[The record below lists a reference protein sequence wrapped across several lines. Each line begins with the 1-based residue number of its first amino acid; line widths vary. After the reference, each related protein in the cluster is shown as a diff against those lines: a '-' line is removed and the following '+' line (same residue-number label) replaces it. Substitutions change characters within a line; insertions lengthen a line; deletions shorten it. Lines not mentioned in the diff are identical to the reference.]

1 MTAVLAPELPRSL
14 GDFRDRHAGES
25 IIVCGCGSSLT
36 PEVARRGLTTIGV
49 NDVGRLFGPNYL
61 VVVNPAR
68 QFRGDRFNFVRQSRA
83 QALFTQLDLG
93 RWHHRLCAFGWVA
106 TGAPT
111 SAPRP
116 FCTT

>member
-36 PEVARRGLTTIGV
+36 PEVARLGLTTIGV
-49 NDVGRLFGPNYL
+49 NDVGRLFDPNYL

-93 RWHHRLCAFGWVA
+93 PVAPPVVRFRLGRHWGTDIGPEAVL
-106 TGAPT
+106 
-111 SAPRP
+111 
-116 FCTT
+116 